1 VTREFRT
8 SRVRRGSDEPVA
20 VAVVRAWIEGEPP
33 GQLKIRITSAL
44 DVAGDSRTIGTTTH
58 VHEASAMVEAWLAA
72 FIGGHAVADDRSE
85 PRA

>member
-1 VTREFRT
+1 MTREFGPARI
-8 SRVRRGSDEPVA
+8 RRGSVEPVA
-20 VAVVRAWIEGEPP
+20 VAVVRAWIEGESP

-58 VHEASAMVEAWLAA
+58 VAEASAMVEAWLTA
-72 FIGGHAVADDRSE
+72 FIGGQAAPDDRSE